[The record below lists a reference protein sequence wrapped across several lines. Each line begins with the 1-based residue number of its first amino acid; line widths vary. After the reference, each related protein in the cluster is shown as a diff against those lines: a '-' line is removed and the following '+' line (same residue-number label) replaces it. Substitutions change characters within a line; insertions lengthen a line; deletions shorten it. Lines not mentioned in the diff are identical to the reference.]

1 LIIFVIIIMNTGL
14 KRECDELACRVF
26 EIKELAKEL
35 EEED

>member
-1 LIIFVIIIMNTGL
+1 MIIFVITIMNTGL
-14 KRECDELACRVF
+14 KHECDELACRVL